1 MIEEKIIIKNQKKK
15 SIDIISVS
23 FLAQCLISLILRKPD
38 FARARPST
46 LLTDE
51 ETYKFL
57 YEDNQDLE
65 AYYKAARIGR
75 NVQNILKSNA
85 NMLNTE
91 INDIL
96 FYVIYAVVAQ
106 RMEKR
111 ELTFEDIKV
120 LDIESIT
127 DEDIISVADKIYARY
142 KELGGDSRIV
152 KSKTFIEEV
161 YAEFDL

>member
-1 MIEEKIIIKNQKKK
+1 
-15 SIDIISVS
+15 
-23 FLAQCLISLILRKPD
+23 
-38 FARARPST
+38 
-46 LLTDE
+46 
-51 ETYKFL
+51 
-57 YEDNQDLE
+57 
-65 AYYKAARIGR
+65 
-75 NVQNILKSNA
+75 
-85 NMLNTE
+85 MLNTE

>member
-1 MIEEKIIIKNQKKK
+1 MFNLSNIKETG
-15 SIDIISVS
+15 
-23 FLAQCLISLILRKPD
+23 FRKGKTFD
-38 FARARPST
+38 M
-46 LLTDE
+46 LTDE

-152 KSKTFIEEV
+152 KSKTFIEEF